1 MSQLARIRVLLG
13 VTGGIA
19 AYKAA
24 ELTRLLR
31 AEGAEVI
38 VVITAAAARF
48 VGPLTFQALSGNRV
62 HQELLDAA
70 EESAMDHISLARW
83 ADRVLIAPATADFLA
98 RLRAG
103 LADDLLTT
111 LCLAT
116 RAPILV
122 VPAMNTA
129 MWEHPATQENIGV
142 LRDRGVMVLG
152 PGSGALACGEIGAG
166 RMLDPAQVIAHLEA
180 QNQTGS
186 LAGRSVLVTAGPTR
200 EPIDPV
206 RFIGNRSSGKMGY
219 AIAEQAARRGARVTL
234 VSGPTQLADPKGVE
248 VHRLETADQ
257 MYQAVM
263 ARVEGQDIVIGA
275 AAVADYTPVSTAA
288 GKIKKTEAEI
298 SVSLMRTRDIIGA
311 VAALPRRPPL
321 VVGFAAETHDLQEY
335 ALSKLRAKGLDL
347 IAANRI
353 GAGQG
358 GFDSDENSLEVYWEG
373 GARSLA
379 LASKP
384 EIAGRLMDLIVERLH
399 AKNSAEDPR

>member
-1 MSQLARIRVLLG
+1 MARIRVLLG